1 MAGKLRKTKQA
12 AVVGAATA
20 ALLAGGNAA
29 TRDYTPPPLPACSTF
44 ADVKAS
50 QNNNDADISAFQ
62 TVTDLVDNPVS
73 AASLA
78 VQAILNHAD
87 TTHELDKIAGG
98 KITPYVTYKENAYSE
113 AYIASCQ
120 ELRSPLFDV
129 TLFDPSK
136 YDANTYEEEKLKPE
150 NQLHFKAVAHYE
162 NKETG
167 DKAIALLHAE
177 TGTLVI
183 STIGL
188 TETEG
193 KSRMWG
199 VLSGDPKRTVHMDFT
214 GKFLQEL
221 AMQIEELN
229 IPVRATI
236 FSSHSMGV
244 ANGLTML
251 AQTHQSER
259 LQKAFG
265 GIPPLVAMESFG
277 ESLAA
282 EETENLTGLPVKKM
296 ADNIYSVRVSPATF
310 IGHEWDNNQ
319 AVGNERY
326 GMVRPEGEKHDYH
339 RLATLAELLTTGKM
353 PVEKHEG
360 KFGSKLSE
368 RWWAEA
374 LQAIGKIAEKGRNV
388 REGLGR

>member
-1 MAGKLRKTKQA
+1 MARKEKD
-12 AVVGAATA
+12 VIGDATA
-20 ALLAGGNAA
+20 ALLGGAKAA
-29 TRDYTPPPLPACSTF
+29 VQDYTPPPLPAHSAF
-44 ADVKAS
+44 ADAKTERGMDV
-50 QNNNDADISAFQ
+50 SAFK
-62 TVTDLVDNPVS
+62 TVTDLVDNPVN

-87 TTHELDKIAGG
+87 TTQELDKIAGG
-98 KITPYVTYKENAYSE
+98 KIVPHVIYEESEHSAAYVS
-113 AYIASCQ
+113 SCE
-120 ELRSPLFDV
+120 ELRGRLFDV

-150 NQLHFKAVAHYE
+150 NQLRFKAVAHYE

-199 VLSGDPKRTVHMDFT
+199 VVSGDPKRTVHMDFT
-214 GKFLQEL
+214 GQFLQEL
-221 AMQIEELN
+221 AMQIEEHD

-236 FSSHSMGV
+236 FASHSMGV
-244 ANGLTML
+244 ANGMTML

-282 EETENLTGLPVKKM
+282 EETEKQTGLPVRTM
-296 ADNIYSVRVSPATF
+296 AENIYSVRVSPATF
-310 IGHEWDNNQ
+310 IGHEWDNNK
-319 AVGNERY
+319 AVAERH
-326 GMVRPEGEKHDYH
+326 GMMRPKGEKHDYH
-339 RLATLAELLTTGKM
+339 RLAELAELLTTGRM
-353 PVEKHEG
+353 PVEKQES
-360 KFGSKLSE
+360 KFHSRISE

-374 LQAIGKIAEKGRNV
+374 LQAIGKLAEKGRDV
-388 REGLGR
+388 CEGWQR